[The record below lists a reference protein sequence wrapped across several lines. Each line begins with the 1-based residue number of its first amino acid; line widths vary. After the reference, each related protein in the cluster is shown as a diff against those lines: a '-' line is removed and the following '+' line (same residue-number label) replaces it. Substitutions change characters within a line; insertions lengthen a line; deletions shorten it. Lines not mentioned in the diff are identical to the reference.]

1 MKPYSQDLRERV
13 VKAVDEG
20 HSRRE
25 IVKLFGVSDATI
37 KRYLK
42 LRRESGSLAPKPIP
56 GYPPRKLGALQE
68 GLQPQLEAHP
78 DATLKEHCRLWETQT
93 GAKVS
98 ISTMSDAIRRLKWT
112 WKKKTVQASERNEE
126 ERQAFREQ
134 VKDLDVTKCRVID
147 ETGSNIALARRY
159 ARAPKGKRARGSIPR
174 NRGKN
179 VTLISD
185 LSLAGLGE
193 IFFVDGSANGD
204 LFEAYAEQIFVPTL
218 HPGETVIMD
227 NLSIHKRKKVREL
240 IEAKGCQLLFLPPY
254 SPDYSPIEEAFSKI
268 KSVLRSI
275 GARTREALQ
284 EALEYACTTITAS
297 DAVGWFR
304 HCGYAIPDQ
313 HEQARA

>member
-25 IVKLFGVSDATI
+25 IVQLFGVSEATI

-56 GYPPRKLGALQE
+56 GYPPRKIGALQK

-78 DATLKEHCRLWETQT
+78 DATLQEHCRLWESQT
-93 GAKVS
+93 GVKVS
-98 ISTMSDAIRRLKWT
+98 ISTMSDAIRGMKWT
-112 WKKKTVQASERNEE
+112 WKKKTVEASERNEE

-179 VTLISD
+179 MTLISD

-193 IFFVDGSANGD
+193 RFLIDGPTNGD
-204 LFEAYAEQIFVPTL
+204 LFEAYIEQIFVPTL

-227 NLSIHKRKKVREL
+227 NLSSHKGKRVREL
-240 IEAKGCQLLFLPPY
+240 IEAKGGHLLFLPAY
-254 SPDYSPIEEAFSKI
+254 SPDFSPIEEAFSKL
-268 KSVLRSI
+268 K
-275 GARTREALQ
+275 
-284 EALEYACTTITAS
+284 
-297 DAVGWFR
+297 
-304 HCGYAIPDQ
+304 
-313 HEQARA
+313 